1 MLITDESNSSSNT
14 NEWINQD
21 IQWFQARSNHRRK
34 NPTNTS
40 KTMPTPGAFIFYLP
54 SRNPTYPT
62 NSNSNFLFR
71 FVKST
76 SLANNS
82 KFCLKNKFPTGS
94 QLFVSYNYLHNIPT
108 WIILSPRS
116 SIITHRNVNFYWILT
131 IRVQLTLQ
139 QQLSF
144 QRSIFYYN
152 YLSQSSSVLLSLE
165 LKYLTRSFVISWA
178 LKVSAVSRRFGTVKV

>member
-21 IQWFQARSNHRRK
+21 IQWFHDRSNHRRK
-34 NPTNTS
+34 KNPTTTS

-82 KFCLKNKFPTGS
+82 KFCFKNKFP
-94 QLFVSYNYLHNIPT
+94 YNYLHNIPT
-108 WIILSPRS
+108 WIIISPGS

-152 YLSQSSSVLLSLE
+152 YLPQSSSVLLSLE
-165 LKYLTRSFVISWA
+165 LK
-178 LKVSAVSRRFGTVKV
+178 

>member
-1 MLITDESNSSSNT
+1 MNELIRTFNDSKLAP
-14 NEWINQD
+14 IIVLK
-21 IQWFQARSNHRRK
+21 IQQTPQGQFQHLEHLY
-34 NPTNTS
+34 
-40 KTMPTPGAFIFYLP
+40 FIFHQEIPLTQRIPIPTIYFASW
-54 SRNPTYPT
+54 SR
-62 NSNSNFLFR
+62 
-71 FVKST
+71 ST

-94 QLFVSYNYLHNIPT
+94 QLFVSYNYVHNIPT

-116 SIITHRNVNFYWILT
+116 IIFTHRNVNFCWILT

-139 QQLSF
+139 PQLSF

>member
-1 MLITDESNSSSNT
+1 MNELIRTFNDFKLAP
-14 NEWINQD
+14 I
-21 IQWFQARSNHRRK
+21 IVVK

-40 KTMPTPGAFIFYLP
+40 KTIPTPGAFIFYLP

-144 QRSIFYYN
+144 QRSVFYYN

-178 LKVSAVSRRFGTVKV
+178 LKVSAVSRRFVTVKV

>member
-21 IQWFQARSNHRRK
+21 IQWLQARSNHRRE

-40 KTMPTPGAFIFYLP
+40 TTIPTPGAFIFYLP

-116 SIITHRNVNFYWILT
+116 SIFTHRNVNFCWILT

-139 QQLSF
+139 PQLSF
-144 QRSIFYYN
+144 QRSDLSSITIIFHSLQAFFS
-152 YLSQSSSVLLSLE
+152 LSN
-165 LKYLTRSFVISWA
+165 
-178 LKVSAVSRRFGTVKV
+178 

>member
-1 MLITDESNSSSNT
+1 MNELIRTFNDSKLAP
-14 NEWINQD
+14 I
-21 IQWFQARSNHRRK
+21 IVVKK

-40 KTMPTPGAFIFYLP
+40 KTIPTPGAFIFHLP

-62 NSNSNFLFR
+62 NSYSNFLFR

-82 KFCLKNKFPTGS
+82 RFCFKNKFPTGS

-152 YLSQSSSVLLSLE
+152 YLPQSSSVLLSLE

>member
-1 MLITDESNSSSNT
+1 MKL
-14 NEWINQD
+14 
-21 IQWFQARSNHRRK
+21 
-34 NPTNTS
+34 
-40 KTMPTPGAFIFYLP
+40 GADNLYSLTEHLYFIFHQEIPLTQRIPIPTFYFASW
-54 SRNPTYPT
+54 SRLFWQIIP
-62 NSNSNFLFR
+62 NFVSR
-71 FVKST
+71 K
-76 SLANNS
+76 
-82 KFCLKNKFPTGS
+82 KFPTGS

-116 SIITHRNVNFYWILT
+116 SIITHRHVNFYWILT

-152 YLSQSSSVLLSLE
+152 YPSQSSSVLLSLE

>member
-1 MLITDESNSSSNT
+1 MNELIRTFNDSKLAP
-14 NEWINQD
+14 IIVVK
-21 IQWFQARSNHRRK
+21 IQQTLQRQFQHLEHLY
-34 NPTNTS
+34 
-40 KTMPTPGAFIFYLP
+40 FIFHQEIPLTQRIP
-54 SRNPTYPT
+54 IPTY
-62 NSNSNFLFR
+62 LFR

-82 KFCLKNKFPTGS
+82 KFCFKNKFPTGS

-116 SIITHRNVNFYWILT
+116 SIITHRNVNSYWILT

-139 QQLSF
+139 QHLSF

-152 YLSQSSSVLLSLE
+152 YLLQSSSVLLSLE

-178 LKVSAVSRRFGTVKV
+178 LKVSALSRRFGTLKV